1 MWNHYGFCLCFYLRK
16 VVLLCLK
23 NPKEIEFICLK
34 CKTKERIPRDVV
46 EFLDSADQ
54 IGVDTSVPP
63 RFDCEKCDGLMVPI
77 YYISVN
83 GKVFE
88 YKED

>member
-1 MWNHYGFCLCFYLRK
+1 MLLLKERLCYMS
-16 VVLLCLK
+16 K

>member
-1 MWNHYGFCLCFYLRK
+1 M
-16 VVLLCLK
+16 LLLKKGCIIMSK

-54 IGVDTSVPP
+54 IGVDTSDE
-63 RFDCEKCDGLMVPI
+63 FISASEEKIHLLN
-77 YYISVN
+77 SFFFS
-83 GKVFE
+83 KSEF
-88 YKED
+88 